1 MKCPECRDEGFVVR
15 NKIKIIPKEIEDV
28 IGEKITFIGG
38 TDICS
43 TCQQKSEAS
52 YLAQKKDHQN
62 V

>member
-1 MKCPECRDEGFVVR
+1 MVR
-15 NKIKIIPKEIEDV
+15 NKIKIINKEIEDV

-52 YLAQKKDHQN
+52 YLAQKKDQQN